1 MIAAYP
7 MISIMR
13 SYGMRR

>member
-13 SYGMRR
+13 SCGMRR